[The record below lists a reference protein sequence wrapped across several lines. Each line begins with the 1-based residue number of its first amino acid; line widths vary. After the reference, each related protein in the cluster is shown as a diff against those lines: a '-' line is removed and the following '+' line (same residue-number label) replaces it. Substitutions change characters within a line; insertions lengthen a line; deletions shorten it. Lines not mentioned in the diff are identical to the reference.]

1 MSGELAGALRER
13 VRLETR
19 LSDRD
24 AQGGATGK
32 YSYDGEAWAAI
43 TPLIPADLTLA
54 DAMSARPRWQVTLRK
69 REGLG
74 MRTRLTWRG
83 RYLAVRSLLND
94 PREPAQLVLTCE
106 EVR

>member
-1 MSGELAGALRER
+1 MTEFAGTLRER

-19 LSDRD
+19 LDGRD
-24 AQGGATGK
+24 AFGGAARN

-43 TPLIPADLTLA
+43 SPLIPGDLTVA
-54 DAMSARPRWQVTLRK
+54 DALSARPRWRVTLRK

-83 RYLAVRSLLND
+83 RFLAVRGLVAD

-106 EVR
+106 EVG